1 MALVIARYLRVL
13 VGFAQ
18 IWCSDPFEPMV
29 ISRSRCNFGP
39 RLPLPRCPVPLP
51 CSPFYIFHSPFL
63 APSEFLVP
71 RSSIFVT
78 RSPFLVGVTSHYS
91 YDATVVSSNSNS
103 RKHLCAMS
111 ILIRKIKN
119 IWILSFTFDCKKF
132 RTGLYPAEFS
142 GKLLQILSA
151 IRAQKKK
158 KRSKFIA

>member
-1 MALVIARYLRVL
+1 MFLLDL
-13 VGFAQ
+13 LKSGAQ
-18 IWCSDPFEPMV
+18 TLLNPWSSVDHAV
-29 ISRSRCNFGP
+29 ISVPDSS
-39 RLPLPRCPVPLP
+39 CPVAPSLFP
-51 CSPFYIFHSPFL
+51 VLHSPFSVHRSPFL

-103 RKHLCAMS
+103 RKHLSAMS
-111 ILIRKIKN
+111 VLIRKIKN
-119 IWILSFTFDCKKF
+119 ICILSFTFDCKKS

>member
-1 MALVIARYLRVL
+1 
-13 VGFAQ
+13 
-18 IWCSDPFEPMV
+18 MV

-39 RLPLPRCPVPLP
+39 RLPLPRSHFPVPRSTFSILS
-51 CSPFYIFHSPFL
+51 SPFPFSIHHSPFL

-71 RSSIFVT
+71 RSSILVT

-103 RKHLCAMS
+103 REHLSAMGV
-111 ILIRKIKN
+111 LIRQIKN
-119 IWILSFTFDCKKF
+119 FWILSFTFDCKNF

>member
-1 MALVIARYLRVL
+1 MFLLDL
-13 VGFAQ
+13 LKSGAQ
-18 IWCSDPFEPMV
+18 TLLNPWSSADHAV
-29 ISRSRCNFGP
+29 ISVPDSRY
-39 RLPLPRCPVPLP
+39 PVPPSLFP
-51 CSPFYIFHSPFL
+51 VLHSTFSVHRSPFL
-63 APSEFLVP
+63 APSEFLVT

-103 RKHLCAMS
+103 RKHLSAMS
-111 ILIRKIKN
+111 ILIKKIKN

-132 RTGLYPAEFS
+132 RTGVYTAEFS

-158 KRSKFIA
+158 KRSKFTA